1 MPTRDKVLYSRC
13 PVVPTSS
20 SLAYRLGYLQHE
32 LGEEPDLEFDMQVV
46 TLEPKLRPAH
56 DERYWLRHAG
66 HPKALWAR
74 SEGADTRVVALS
86 WVDGSYPIVALP
98 QSGIQAPADL
108 KGKRVAVAH
117 IHGSSSL
124 DLVRAQHLKT
134 YETAL
139 QTAGLGLG
147 DVEQVKFEFGHE
159 VMQGPKSVKAK
170 NVFELMAAEFLKA
183 MIRGEIDAA
192 ATQLPAAV
200 MNLLDIHEVYNTRN
214 HPSVEARVNPTVLRA
229 VVVSGPLHRDHRD
242 VVVRIVARLL
252 SAGQWAQA
260 HPGDVAGLVA
270 DDMKTSAER
279 LTNAYG
285 DLSRG
290 VQIDISDELV
300 GAFRAHKDFLLRQG
314 FIAKDFSIDDWV
326 DRGIVRDARLLLQQ
340 RGAPQQAQSATQHV
354 A

>member
-1 MPTRDKVLYSRC
+1 MPPRDNVLYSRC

-20 SLAYRLGYLQHE
+20 SLAYKLGYLQDE
-32 LGEEPDLEFDMQVV
+32 LGNEPGLAFDMQVV
-46 TLEPKLRPAH
+46 TLEPKLHPAH

-86 WVDGSYPIVALP
+86 WVDGSYPIVART
-98 QSGIQAPADL
+98 QSGIASPADL
-108 KGKRVAVAH
+108 KGKRVAVAR

-134 YETAL
+134 YDTAL
-139 QTAGLGLG
+139 QSAGLGLG
-147 DVEQVKFEFGHE
+147 DVEQVQFDFGHE
-159 VMQGPKSVKAK
+159 IMQGPKSVKAK
-170 NVFELMAAEFLKA
+170 NVFEIMAAEFLTA
-183 MIRGEIDAA
+183 MIRGTIDAA

-200 MNLLDIHEVYNTRN
+200 TNLLDIREVYDTRN
-214 HPSVEARVNPTVLRA
+214 HPSIAARVNPTVLRA

-242 VVVRIVARLL
+242 VVVRLVARLL

-260 HPGDVAGLVA
+260 HPDDVASLVA

-290 VQIDISDELV
+290 VQIDINDELV
-300 GAFRAHKDFLLRQG
+300 GALGAHKDFLLRQA
-314 FIAKDFSIDDWV
+314 FIARDFSIDDWV
-326 DRGIVRDARLLLQQ
+326 DRSIVRDARLLLQK
-340 RGAPQQAQSATQHV
+340 RTASQAA
-354 A
+354 

>member
-1 MPTRDKVLYSRC
+1 MPHRDKVLYSRC

-20 SLAYRLGYLQHE
+20 SLAYKLGYLQDE
-32 LGEEPDLEFDMQVV
+32 LGNEAGLEFDMQVV
-46 TLEPKLRPAH
+46 TLEPTLHPAH

-86 WVDGSYPIVALP
+86 WVDGSYPIMALP
-98 QSGIQAPADL
+98 QSGIASPADL
-108 KGKRVAVAH
+108 KGKCVAVAH
-117 IHGSSSL
+117 IRGSSSL

-139 QTAGLGLG
+139 QTAGLSL
-147 DVEQVKFEFGHE
+147 DEVEQVKFEFGHE

-170 NVFELMAAEFLKA
+170 NVFEIMAAEFLTA
-183 MIRGEIDAA
+183 MIRGTIDAA

-200 MNLLDIHEVYNTRN
+200 MNLLDIREVYDTRN
-214 HPSVEARVNPTVLRA
+214 HPSIAARVNPTVLRA
-229 VVVSGPLHRDHRD
+229 VVVSGPLHRDQRD

-260 HPGDVAGLVA
+260 HPDDVAGLVA
-270 DDMKTSAER
+270 DDMKTSALR

-290 VQIDISDELV
+290 VQIDVSEELV
-300 GAFRAHKDFLLRQG
+300 DALGSHKDFLLRHG
-314 FIAKDFSIDDWV
+314 FIARDFSVDDWV
-326 DRGIVRDARLLLQQ
+326 DRSVMRDARLLLQERASDRQ
-340 RGAPQQAQSATQHV
+340 APGINRHV